1 MESLRDW
8 VLLLGGTALLSA
20 VIGALAP
27 PGAKQAFRVLCAV
40 SVLYAVLLPLR
51 GFSLASLDLEG
62 LLQPQTQT
70 QEAADARA
78 QDAALLA
85 AQITLRQEIEGA
97 LQRAG
102 LTQLAVEVRCARFD
116 DGIAP
121 AQITLRG
128 TGDRAAV
135 LSALQ
140 PFLTAHTR
148 WTLTEEAHDD

>member
-62 LLQPQTQT
+62 LLQLLIGRVCCGALASLAEMFGEARLSVLYQTF
-70 QEAADARA
+70 AAGVR
-78 QDAALLA
+78 LLLVCSIYEGFLLLVSTGLTL
-85 AQITLRQEIEGA
+85 QLRQ
-97 LQRAG
+97 
-102 LTQLAVEVRCARFD
+102 
-116 DGIAP
+116 
-121 AQITLRG
+121 
-128 TGDRAAV
+128 
-135 LSALQ
+135 
-140 PFLTAHTR
+140 
-148 WTLTEEAHDD
+148 

>member
-102 LTQLAVEVRCARFD
+102 QTRLAVEVRCARFD

-140 PFLTAHTR
+140 PFLTVHTR
-148 WTLTEEAHDD
+148 WTLTEGAHDD